1 MPLLYMRAI
10 RPYWTRIRVVFAPI
24 FRERYKYIILAVEVS
39 CAACKCHF
47 WANVDI
53 LENGDGGR
61 TGRGS
66 GFGEQAQA
74 AKSRNF
80 LLVKT

>member
-1 MPLLYMRAI
+1 MHTRALFG
-10 RPYWTRIRVVFAPI
+10 VI
-24 FRERYKYIILAVEVS
+24 FCERYNYITEAEKMHCEACECPFWVNVE
-39 CAACKCHF
+39 
-47 WANVDI
+47 I